1 MSWSS
6 LLLLFCHVSTL
17 THIYRHFK
25 YEIPSEWCRHHC
37 AVCLVPLGCQL
48 PNVRPCSI
56 KQRIQPIFD
65 LSRVYSFE
73 AAKQILLLLTLQA
86 RGKECWKQ
94 LAALRFVTVHGRSN
108 MVQPYTRFIQYL
120 VHPDPCPQQPRCS
133 QAATSGKKARPKGNQ
148 SPSELRKRSNKLSSE
163 ENRWSMLKKLISS
176 WALKNRH

>member
-1 MSWSS
+1 
-6 LLLLFCHVSTL
+6 
-17 THIYRHFK
+17 
-25 YEIPSEWCRHHC
+25 
-37 AVCLVPLGCQL
+37 
-48 PNVRPCSI
+48 
-56 KQRIQPIFD
+56 
-65 LSRVYSFE
+65 
-73 AAKQILLLLTLQA
+73 LTLQA